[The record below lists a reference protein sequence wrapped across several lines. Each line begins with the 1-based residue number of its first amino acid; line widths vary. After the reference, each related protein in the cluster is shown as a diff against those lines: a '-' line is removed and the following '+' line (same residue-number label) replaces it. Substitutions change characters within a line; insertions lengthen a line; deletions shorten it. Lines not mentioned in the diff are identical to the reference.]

1 MNTRM
6 NTRLPIDLAE
16 PTRAG
21 QNTAWKPILLRMP
34 VGLLAH
40 IDAAAAA
47 GHRSRTAEVL
57 MRLEASAVG
66 ESIDGHGVIVRRVA
80 STNK

>member
-1 MNTRM
+1 MNTPA
-6 NTRLPIDLAE
+6 NTPQIIDLVE
-16 PTRAG
+16 SPRAG

-47 GHRSRTAEVL
+47 GHRSRTAELL
-57 MRLEASAVG
+57 MRLEASALG
-66 ESIDGHGVIVRRVA
+66 ESIGEHGEIVRRA
-80 STNK
+80 QHFNK